1 MAIALKKTAAIAIAA
16 GLTFAGS
23 AGIAAQDAMA
33 QENVPAVAQKAPVAD
48 GIGEAPA
55 NLTIHKRVNPDNL
68 RPANGE
74 KDDAPGGQALEGV
87 GFSAQKIKGDIT
99 DQATFNKIAKMTQNH
114 QLPKAGEL
122 EGEAIDLGK
131 TGTDGATEP
140 KQLPVGAYLI
150 TETSVPD
157 NAGEA
162 YVKADPFIVFLPM
175 TTSDGTDWNR
185 DVHVYPKNSMAKVTK
200 TVVDDKVN
208 TEADGRKGEK
218 QVTYTLDGVV
228 PATPENYDMTK
239 FSIND
244 SYNSAELRKDSIE
257 SVVVKRGGAD
267 VATLVEG
274 EGEDYTVKENTGELA
289 PKAADAKET
298 YDKGFEIILTEKG
311 RAKTKAN
318 DRVVATVK
326 ATLLNAKADGKT
338 GDQDIH
344 NAVNETG
351 TFTRTPGTGEGFE
364 PKEWETPHDE
374 VVTYVGNIEI
384 YKTGEVDGEKKPL
397 EGAAFDLYRC
407 GDAGNVIQSGVSDGK
422 GLINFEGLHVTNFRN
437 NEDAPA
443 DQVFEYCVKETKA
456 PAGYSKDPNEHKI
469 TLTKDDRKTRDAK
482 GEYVATENALR
493 MNGVSV
499 NNIKST
505 VPLLPATGGMGI
517 LIVAL
522 AGLAIVG
529 GGVYAA
535 RRNSRTA

>member
-16 GLTFAGS
+16 GMTFAGS

-33 QENVPAVAQKAPVAD
+33 QENAPTVAQKAPAAD
-48 GIGEAPA
+48 GIGKDPA
-55 NLTIHKRVNPDNL
+55 KLTIHKRVNPDNP
-68 RPANGE
+68 RPANGGE
-74 KDDAPGGQALEGV
+74 DTAPGGQPLKGV
-87 GFSAQKIKGDIT
+87 GFKAQKINGDIT
-99 DQATFNKIAKMTQNH
+99 DQATFNKIAKMTQEH
-114 QLPKAGEL
+114 KLPAASEL
-122 EGEAIDLGK
+122 GPEIDLGK
-131 TGTDGATEP
+131 TGTDGATETEE
-140 KQLPVGAYLI
+140 LPVGAYLI
-150 TETSVPD
+150 TETDVPD

-175 TTSDGTDWNR
+175 TTSDGTKWNR
-185 DVHVYPKNSMAKVTK
+185 NVHVYPKNSMAKVTK

-208 TEADGRKGEK
+208 TEAEGRNGEK

-274 EGEDYTVKENTGELA
+274 EDYEVTENSGELA
-289 PKAADAKET
+289 PKSADPKET
-298 YDKGFEIILTEKG
+298 YNKGFEIILKDQG

-374 VVTYVGNIEI
+374 VVTYIGNIEI

-397 EGAAFDLYRC
+397 EGAKFDLYRC
-407 GDAGNVIQSGVSDGK
+407 DDSKNVIESGVSNDK

-437 NEDAPA
+437 NEDAPS
-443 DQVFEYCVKETKA
+443 DEVYNYCVKETEA
-456 PAGYSKDPNEHKI
+456 PAGYSKDPNEHVI
-469 TLTKDDRKTRDAK
+469 TLTKDDRKTRNGA

-493 MNGVSV
+493 MNGVTV
-499 NNIKST
+499 NNIQST
-505 VPLLPATGGMGI
+505 VPLLPSTGGMGI

-522 AGLAIVG
+522 AGLAIIG

>member
-16 GLTFAGS
+16 GLTIAGS
-23 AGIAAQDAMA
+23 AGIAVQDAFAQDS
-33 QENVPAVAQKAPVAD
+33 VPTVAQKAPAAD
-48 GIGEAPA
+48 GIGKDPA
-55 NLTIHKRVNPDNL
+55 NLTIHKRVNPGDL

-74 KDDAPGGQALEGV
+74 KDNAPGGQPLVGV
-87 GFSAQKIKGDIT
+87 GFSAQKLKGDIT

-114 QLPKAGEL
+114 QLPKADEL
-122 EGEAIDLGK
+122 EGEVIDLGK
-131 TGTDGATEP
+131 TGADGATTP
-140 KQLPVGAYLI
+140 KELQVGAYLI
-150 TETSVPD
+150 TETTVPE

-175 TTSDGTDWNR
+175 TTPNGEGWNR

-208 TEADGRKGEK
+208 TEVEGRKGEK

-244 SYNSAELRKDSIE
+244 SYNSAELRRDSIE

-274 EGEDYTVKENTGELA
+274 TDYTVNENKGELA
-289 PKAADAKET
+289 PKGADVKEK
-298 YDKGFEIILTEKG
+298 YDKGFEIILTETG
-311 RAKTKAN
+311 RGKIKAN

-326 ATLLNAKADGKT
+326 ATLLNAKANGKT

-351 TFTRTPGTGEGFE
+351 TFTRKPNTDTGFE

-397 EGAAFDLYRC
+397 KGAKFDLYRC
-407 GDAGNVIQSGVSDGK
+407 NDPKNVIQSGESDANGM
-422 GLINFEGLHVTNFRN
+422 INFEGLHVTNFRN
-437 NEDAPA
+437 NDDAPA
-443 DQVFEYCVKETKA
+443 KEVYEYCVKETEA

-469 TLTKDDRKTRDAK
+469 TLKKDDRKTRNAK
-482 GEYVATENALR
+482 GEYVTAENALR

-505 VPLLPATGGMGI
+505 VPLLPSTGGMGI

-522 AGLAIVG
+522 AGLAIIG